1 LPALTPIARQ
11 SLSEA
16 VFRQLRDRIVGG
28 ELLPGDALPAER
40 ELGRVL
46 GVNRSAVREAI
57 KRLEQA
63 RLVSVRHG
71 GASRVLD
78 YRESA
83 GLDLLADLLVTS
95 DESFDP
101 KVVRSV
107 MEMRSALAPDI
118 ARRAAL
124 RGGPELASRLRESL
138 DAMMRSREDLPAL
151 QDHAAAFWSVLVA
164 GSDNVAY
171 QLAYNSMRETYDRC
185 RELLTQVLARE
196 LRAIEAYEA
205 IADAV
210 AAGDADRAESSA
222 RALVR
227 LGEIDVVGALDG
239 YSGGG
244 RAKS

>member
-1 LPALTPIARQ
+1 LPALTPVTRH

-28 ELLPGDALPAER
+28 EILPGDALPAER
-40 ELGRVL
+40 ELGRLL

-63 RLVSVRHG
+63 HLVAVRHG

-83 GLDLLADLLVTS
+83 GLDLLSDLLVTS
-95 DESFDP
+95 DETFDP

-124 RGGPELASRLRESL
+124 RANAELAARLL
-138 DAMMRSREDLPAL
+138 VVLHAMEASREDLRAL
-151 QDHAAAFWSVLVA
+151 QDHATDFWSALVT
-164 GSDNVAY
+164 GSDNIAY

-196 LRAIEAYEA
+196 LRAIDAYRT
-205 IADAV
+205 IAAAV
-210 AAGDADRAESSA
+210 TDGDADHAESAA
-222 RALVR
+222 RTLVR
-227 LGEIDVVGALDG
+227 LGEADVVTALDH
-239 YSGGG
+239 YPNGGG
-244 RAKS
+244 TLS